1 MTQSTLSEQLLL
13 VREYA
18 KFSGL
23 YLAEDLLSALLCDIP
38 NRADW
43 IQVYRYR
50 TGASA
55 NEASA
60 EYRRRFSLNKKIV
73 V

>member
-1 MTQSTLSEQLLL
+1 MSQSTLSEQLLL

-23 YLAEDLLSALLCDIP
+23 YLAEDLLCDIP